1 MAFPLALHSR
11 LLLTLR
17 TRALPRF
24 LCSSHSHHVSHAR
37 MLVAPAIP
45 ILLIRLALML
55 LGLVRLLLTL
65 RLSILLMAGAKR
77 ICRVCLL
84 SRSVTPMS
92 SFQAVEQSGTIQQ
105 NCHTFSFLFFGFQIW
120 GMERWV
126 GSSQLLTDNRCCIR
140 MAKFLHSGSANG
152 FHNIE
157 TGGYIMK

>member
-1 MAFPLALHSR
+1 MKRQSWLRRPKSMSAVFVAIFKRRQGRAPESMRRSSPARFPMAIQTICIRLLVLQSMTFPLALHSR

-45 ILLIRLALML
+45 ILLIRLALVL

-65 RLSILLMAGAKR
+65 RLSILPMARAKR
-77 ICRVCLL
+77 ICRVYLL

-92 SFQAVEQSGTIQQ
+92 SFQAVEQSETI
-105 NCHTFSFLFFGFQIW
+105 
-120 GMERWV
+120 
-126 GSSQLLTDNRCCIR
+126 
-140 MAKFLHSGSANG
+140 
-152 FHNIE
+152 
-157 TGGYIMK
+157 